1 MRHLLITISI
11 FASTYSFSEI
21 ENCIQIE
28 EDTKRLECYDNFFL
42 NKDNI
47 AISNKVIIVE
57 KEKLKEITEQ
67 EYEEKNFGLSTK
79 LRQKEQV
86 EELKIVSKIESVSQ
100 RLNLQ
105 LIIILENGQ
114 IWQSVEKIRDIRLR
128 DGYEVEIDEGFLSG
142 YTLRVPGKKIKIR
155 VRRQK

>member
-1 MRHLLITISI
+1 M
-11 FASTYSFSEI
+11 YQFSYADIKSCVE
-21 ENCIQIE
+21 IE
-28 EDTKRLECYDNFFL
+28 EDAKRLSCYDSFFI

-47 AISNKVIIVE
+47 DILISTGDQAIE
-57 KEKLKEITEQ
+57 AEREISVQ
-67 EYEEKNFGLSTK
+67 EYEQENFGLPSK
-79 LRQKEQV
+79 LRQAEDA
-86 EELKIVSKIESVSQ
+86 EELKIVSRIDSVSQ

-128 DGYEVEIDEGFLSG
+128 DGYDVEIKEGFLSG
-142 YTLRVPGKKIKIR
+142 YTLRVPGKKIKLR